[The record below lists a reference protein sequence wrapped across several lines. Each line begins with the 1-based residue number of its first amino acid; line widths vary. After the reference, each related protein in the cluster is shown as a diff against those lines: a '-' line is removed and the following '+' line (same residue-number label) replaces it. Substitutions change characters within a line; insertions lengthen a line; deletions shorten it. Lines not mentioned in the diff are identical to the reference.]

1 MASMGQFAPA
11 LDQPVGITEGTTRS
25 ALFSS
30 ADTRMSAIRIPCIR
44 PRPTAGTVGGLPSN
58 GASIDFDPEMEPIAV
73 YFTLAFRGVAAG
85 LIIAAP
91 VGPVNLLCIRRTLEK
106 GWRSGMVSGFGAALA
121 DTAYGAIA
129 GFGISLVIQFLIREE
144 FWIRVIGGIFLMCLG
159 VLYYRKPLRPL
170 DAGEPDSSANSDF
183 ISAFLLNA
191 TNPTTVLS
199 FLAVL
204 ATLGVGRQSSL
215 WQTLILVPG
224 IFCGSMMWWT
234 ILACTAS
241 RLRSRITDGAMRWMN
256 HLAGIAIGCF
266 GLANVLL
273 SRGMRH

>member
-1 MASMGQFAPA
+1 MASMKQFAPA
-11 LDQPVGITEGTTRS
+11 LDQPVGITEATTRS

-30 ADTRMSAIRIPCIR
+30 TGTRISAIRIPGN
-44 PRPTAGTVGGLPSN
+44 PATANAGTEGGLPWN
-58 GASIDFDPEMEPIAV
+58 CASIDIDPEMESMAV
-73 YFTLAFRGVAAG
+73 YFTLAIRGLAAG

-106 GWRSGMVSGFGAALA
+106 GWKSGMVSGLGAALA

-129 GFGISLVIQFLIREE
+129 GFGISLVIQFLISEE
-144 FWIRVIGGIFLMCLG
+144 FWIRVIGGIFLMGIG
-159 VLYYRKPLRPL
+159 VVYYRKPPRPL
-170 DAGEPDSSANSDF
+170 HAGAPDSSANSDF

-241 RLRSRITDGAMRWMN
+241 RLRDRISEGVMRWMN

-266 GLANVLL
+266 GLANVLV

>member
-1 MASMGQFAPA
+1 
-11 LDQPVGITEGTTRS
+11 
-25 ALFSS
+25 
-30 ADTRMSAIRIPCIR
+30 
-44 PRPTAGTVGGLPSN
+44 VGGLPSN
-58 GASIDFDPEMEPIAV
+58 GASIDFDLEMETTAV
-73 YFTLAFRGVAAG
+73 YLTLAFRGVAAG

-91 VGPVNLLCIRRTLEK
+91 VGPVNLLCVRRTLEK

-159 VLYYRKPLRPL
+159 VVYYRKPLRPV
-170 DAGEPDSSANSDF
+170 DAGEPDSSTNSDF

-241 RLRSRITDGAMRWMN
+241 RLRSRISDGAMRWMN
-256 HLAGIAIGCF
+256 HLAGTAIGCF

-273 SRGMRH
+273 SRGMRR